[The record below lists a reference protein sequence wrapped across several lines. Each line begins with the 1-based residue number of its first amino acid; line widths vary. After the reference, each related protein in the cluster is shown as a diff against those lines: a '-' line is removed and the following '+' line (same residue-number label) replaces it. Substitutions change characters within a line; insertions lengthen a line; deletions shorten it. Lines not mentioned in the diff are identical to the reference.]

1 MAQHNIAVV
10 WDGDRKVSGAGVFK
24 DGQTTVAGPGEK
36 FRTDHETAE
45 RLVREGKAHYP
56 RH

>member
-1 MAQHNIAVV
+1 MAQHDIAVV

-45 RLVREGKAHYP
+45 RLVREGNAHYP